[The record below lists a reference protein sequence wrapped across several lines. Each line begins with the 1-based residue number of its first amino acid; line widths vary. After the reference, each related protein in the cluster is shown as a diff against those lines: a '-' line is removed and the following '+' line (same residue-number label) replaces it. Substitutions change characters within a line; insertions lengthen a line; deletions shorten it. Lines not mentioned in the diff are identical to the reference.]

1 MTLLG
6 LIFFSNQY
14 LSNTYRN
21 NHFSIRI
28 LEQYT
33 QPEFYTQ
40 SPFKPNLQ
48 VVHQQISQLKDQQN
62 QLNSALNKFGLIYRI
77 FIVIQLIAL
86 FYLTFK
92 YKPSAF
98 DGILVSSFP
107 LISACFILMVSGYF
121 NHQFLEGERANDQ
134 LIRSTFYLLFISTPI
149 FSYAGFQ
156 LNNREIQHNLHQQKW
171 MSYLCLVF
179 FIISSA
185 GLIISLFGLLLVP
198 DISNFKN

>member
-1 MTLLG
+1 MLLG

-14 LSNTYRN
+14 LSNTYMN
-21 NHFSIRI
+21 NHFSIRL

-33 QPEFYTQ
+33 QPGLYTQ

-48 VVHQQISQLKDQQN
+48 MVHQQISQLRAEKK
-62 QLNSALNKFGLIYRI
+62 QLNTTLHKSRLIYKI
-77 FIVIQLIAL
+77 FIIIQLIAF

-98 DGILVSSFP
+98 DGILVCSFP
-107 LISACFILMVSGYF
+107 LISASFILMEFGYL
-121 NHQFLEGERANDQ
+121 NNYFLEGERANDQ
-134 LIRSTFYLLFISTPI
+134 LINSTFYLLFIFTPI

-156 LNNREIQHNLHQQKW
+156 LNNREIQHKLHQQKW

-185 GLIISLFGLLLVP
+185 VLIISLFGLLLVP